1 MTQYILFLGVPA
13 RIPSTQ
19 LRVNIERPTVS
30 SGIEISVPHVFDTS
44 STFYSSSRDDELP
57 QTPIPSSTN
66 VSNSLASSD
75 TVLNLKDSS
84 FTALRVTIIIG
95 CSLLI
100 LNLCIFAG
108 VYYQRN
114 ENRMDSMLRE
124 VSSKVR
130 ILRKIFTENDSIFLF
145 YESHT

>member
-1 MTQYILFLGVPA
+1 M
-13 RIPSTQ
+13 
-19 LRVNIERPTVS
+19 S
-30 SGIEISVPHVFDTS
+30 S
-44 STFYSSSRDDELP
+44 
-57 QTPIPSSTN
+57 
-66 VSNSLASSD
+66 SLASSD
-75 TVLNLKDSS
+75 TVLNLKDNSY
-84 FTALRVTIIIG
+84 TALRVTVVIG

-130 ILRKIFTENDSIFLF
+130 ILSKIFTEKDSLFLF
-145 YESHT
+145 YEFHNS